1 MIDDMRQRA
10 LNACTGEYSPVDWI
24 STTFIPRT
32 TAEDSSAHDVKNTP
46 QMIGVSATGWT
57 TQILPQWQIC
67 SCPQFAH
74 KRHCKHLYSLANLI
88 GTTQTEASP
97 LAKLRYYNFIVDYK
111 GTDFVLYSG
120 LLYLAHDMGLEAI
133 ETELI
138 EHDWE
143 NGRFIFKCIV
153 RGARGTFTGWGD
165 ATVSNTN
172 KMIRPHALRMAETR
186 AKARALRDY
195 TNISLCSKEELT

>member
-1 MIDDMRQRA
+1 MRQRA
-10 LNACTGEYSPVDWI
+10 LNACTAEEYSSVDWI

-57 TQILPQWQIC
+57 TQILPHWQIC
-67 SCPQFAH
+67 SCPQFSH
-74 KRHCKHLYSLANLI
+74 KRHCKHLYSLTNLI
-88 GTTQTEASP
+88 GTTSTSTEASP

-120 LLYLAHDMGLEAI
+120 LLFLAHDMGLEAI

-195 TNISLCSKEELT
+195 TNISLCSKEELA